1 MGYSVPAAIGAKLA
15 APGRTVCAICG
26 DGAFQMSFM
35 ELATAVQHGVDI
47 KIVVMT
53 NTRLGMVRE
62 LQTVGY
68 DDRQTAVFLDG
79 SPDFIKL
86 AEAYGIK
93 AVRAYDEKTTE
104 QALALLKEPKGIC
117 LVEVVVDKDMPT
129 L

>member
-1 MGYSVPAAIGAKLA
+1 MGYSVPCAIGARLA
-15 APGRTVCAICG
+15 DPKREVVAICG

-35 ELATAVQHGVDI
+35 ELATAVQHEVDI
-47 KIVVMT
+47 KVVVMT

-62 LQTVGY
+62 LQTNGY

-93 AVRAYDEKTTE
+93 AMRAYDQKTAKE
-104 QALALLKEPKGIC
+104 AIELLRDYKGIC